1 MSDVSYIPDVVARS
15 TELEP
20 TRLDHR
26 IERSGSGAGS
36 LGRRGCRD
44 QARREER
51 NHQRGQARAVSRTY
65 VAARHR
71 SVVRLAP
78 AKPSFGQLAGLHST
92 SDDLD
97 LKSSVALV
105 IDQDK
110 NEVLLSKNDSAVLPI
125 ASITKLM
132 TGLVLSEAKLPMD
145 EQITITQDDVD

>member
-1 MSDVSYIPDVVARS
+1 MNRLVSTIALSVLALALAPLGAEAAATKRVAKKETTSVVKRAR
-15 TELEP
+15 
-20 TRLDHR
+20 
-26 IERSGSGAGS
+26 
-36 LGRRGCRD
+36 
-44 QARREER
+44 
-51 NHQRGQARAVSRTY
+51 VSRTY

-132 TGLVLSEAKLPMD
+132 TGLVISEAKLPQD
-145 EQITITQDDVD
+145 EQLTITQDGTTKNCTVALPHGRPACS